1 MSSLTPPLRPAALA
15 AARLKPVLLVLAA
28 ACVGCLA
35 AGVGPALA
43 AFPGQNGKIA
53 FASDRAGN
61 DDIWAMSPT
70 GGKPV
75 NLTPSSP
82 AGDAFPNWRA
92 DGRKIVFQSNLET
105 PGNPAPEGLESP
117 DLEIFTMNADGS
129 NRTQITFNELD
140 DEDPAW
146 SPDGRRIVFQRD
158 LDPVRGQVNYDIF
171 TMTASGAQERN
182 ITNDPDPF
190 DVSPNWSPSG
200 RRIAFASDRHGDV
213 GDPDGDA
220 EVTEIY
226 TVNTDGSHIHR
237 LTSNTSFDGYPNWS
251 PNGQRIAFQSDRD
264 DAEPNQVEIYTM
276 RDTGRDQRRLTFH
289 AFPDYTPAWSPNGCK
304 IAYFGFPDVT
314 AEDPF
319 ANADIYTINVDGS
332 DQKNLTNDPRF
343 DFAPDWQPLGDHHG
357 DDDDHD
363 HAGRDQAARRKC
375 RG

>member
-15 AARLKPVLLVLAA
+15 AARLKRVLAVVA
-28 ACVGCLA
+28 AVCVGGLA

-61 DDIWAMSPT
+61 GNNDIWVMSPT

-75 NLTPSSP
+75 NLTPDSP
-82 AGDAFPNWRA
+82 AGDGFPNWRA
-92 DGRKIVFQSNLET
+92 DGRKIVFQSNRET
-105 PGNPAPEGLESP
+105 PGNPAPEGFESP
-117 DLEIFTMNADGS
+117 DFEIFTMNADGS
-129 NRTQITFNELD
+129 DVRQITFNELD

-146 SPDGRRIVFQRD
+146 SPDGRRIVFARD
-158 LDPVRGQVNYDIF
+158 LDPVRGDVNYDIF
-171 TMTASGAQERN
+171 TMTASGAEERN
-182 ITNDPDPF
+182 ITNDPALF
-190 DVSPNWSPSG
+190 DVAPNWSPSG
-200 RRIAFASDRHGDV
+200 RRIAFTSDR
-213 GDPDGDA
+213 DGDA
-220 EVTEIY
+220 EIY
-226 TVNTDGSHIHR
+226 TVNTDGSRVHR

-251 PNGQRIAFQSDRD
+251 PNGQKIAFQSDRD

-276 RDTGRDQRRLTFH
+276 RTDGRDQRRLTFH

-304 IAYFGFPDVT
+304 IAYIGFPDVT

-319 ANADIYTINVDGS
+319 ANADVFTINVDGS
-332 DQKNLTNDPRF
+332 DQENLTNDPRF
-343 DFAPDWQPLGDHHG
+343 DFAPDWQPLGDHRG

-363 HAGRDQAARRKC
+363 HGGRDQAARRKC